1 MLMHY
6 GVALGFCNPNTCGIV
21 SCIPPSEIPLGGE
34 LVCVEGLNPE
44 VIGSTQQKGNVFI
57 LAYDYDVDQIDVKFY
72 TLVSNQCCQNL
83 SHFLQQQTLL
93 LAIIVNGI
101 IAVVHIMLILAL
113 LFIHF

>member
-34 LVCVEGLNPE
+34 FACVEGLNPE

-57 LAYDYDVDQIDVKFY
+57 LAYDFNQIDVKFY

-83 SHFLQQQTLL
+83 SHFLQQLPLL
-93 LAIIVNGI
+93 LVVIVNRI
-101 IAVVHIMLILAL
+101 IAVVV
-113 LFIHF
+113 